1 MITMKN
7 LLNHEM
13 IGLEIEVVGRGIKGV
28 IVDETKNTFV
38 VRSNNRD
45 KVIPKM
51 GNSFIVDER
60 FMFEGSLITQRPYER
75 VRKVYKVMN
84 KWQRTLVSK
93 V

>member
-13 IGLEIEVVGRGIKGV
+13 IGMKVEVVGRMIKGI

-38 VRSNNRD
+38 IRSDD
-45 KVIPKM
+45 KDRVVPKAN
-51 GNSFIVDER
+51 NSFIVNER